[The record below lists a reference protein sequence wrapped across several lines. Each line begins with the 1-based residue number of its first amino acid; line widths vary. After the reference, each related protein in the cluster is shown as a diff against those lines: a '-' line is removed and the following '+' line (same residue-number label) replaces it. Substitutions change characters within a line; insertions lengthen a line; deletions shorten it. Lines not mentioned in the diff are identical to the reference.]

1 MVVSKTLAEWED
13 QAFTKVF
20 GASLIQ
26 TDKVGLLVLEGLRFE
41 LKEEG
46 VPEPLLFESVHLDRA
61 LVSLLNDKVKET
73 SSTQYLSECWLR
85 AHLIR
90 TNLVT
95 RGATNLPK
103 EVLAA
108 RVGSLDSAM
117 QLTISYLGLSV
128 MYPDMF
134 TSAEGS
140 AHWVCQQLLEEN
152 ETTFPPSLLEAIVS
166 RFEGDGLELIVNSIM
181 TAVNAKLIAIT
192 ISKSYTPYINLVAR
206 LVENRAIAIALT
218 QAPDWKPEEPVTQ
231 PASLEYTI
239 LLGPLLLLST
249 YPDAKNLIHQ
259 EYFMDSSGNFSN
271 AGLSSTFH
279 TLRSTNSNL
288 LSSLFNI
295 LDKIV
300 RASPDARNA
309 FLKLVSILLVANHR
323 RAGLQ
328 VDLTKV
334 SSSRFLISL
343 NRILLRFVE
352 PMIDVRSTKIS
363 RIEMD
368 YFRQSELLAFPDEAR
383 LGSTQEAY
391 KAYLEEKVTLR
402 SGTSFGTS
410 FVSDIF
416 HLSVTACH
424 FGILQA
430 MLAHTRSDRALQ
442 EDEERLQ
449 QFELGRS
456 TWTQPMAPR
465 YEMMLTRFKAKLQ
478 SDKALHYA
486 RAAYIMDPLLLES
499 GSRFYGFVIGYLM
512 RLLDAS
518 HAHPE
523 TPIQLPAYDPNAS
536 APPQLTMLPEYYVSD
551 IIEFFSFIAKWQ
563 LEKKLHLP
571 MDEIVGFVTAFLTHG
586 EVISNP
592 HLKIQMVEL
601 LGLLAHS
608 TQSNPEGV
616 IAPYLNNVP
625 LSLSHLLPA
634 LLRFY
639 VNVEHTGLSSQFH
652 DKFNVRYHIC
662 RLLRIL
668 WKSPVHQEKMRML
681 SKDMEF
687 FVKFVNLLMNDTTY
701 LLDESLTKLAEIH
714 SIQIEM
720 NDQPQWDNQSPEHR
734 AEREQLLHSDN
745 RQAKMY
751 VGLSNE
757 NVNLLMCM
765 TEALPAPFL
774 SPEIV
779 TRLAAMLNYTLAALA
794 GPRCAQLK
802 VKDPESYQFRPRAL
816 LTEIVTIYL
825 HLDSPE
831 FVRGVASDG
840 RSYKASLFQR
850 TYSIINKFNL
860 LDSSRLKEFMDLSS
874 RAESCFQ
881 EASQQEEDL
890 GDIPDDLLD
899 PVMYTLMT
907 DPVTLPTSGVT
918 VDLSTI
924 KAHLLSDNK
933 DPFNRQPLELSQCVP
948 NLELK
953 QRVKEFLDQARS
965 KKNQ

>member
-1 MVVSKTLAEWED
+1 MATTKTLPEWED
-13 QAFTKVF
+13 QAFSKIF
-20 GASLIQ
+20 AASLKK
-26 TDKVGLLVLEGLRFE
+26 TDNPNILHLESLINE
-41 LKEEG
+41 LKEENFS
-46 VPEPLLFESVHLDRA
+46 EPFQFESLHLDRA
-61 LVSLLNDKVKET
+61 LVSILNDTIKD
-73 SSTQYLSECWLR
+73 STATKYLSECWNR
-85 AHLIR
+85 ANFIKSNLI
-90 TNLVT
+90 T
-95 RGATNLPK
+95 RGATNLQK
-103 EVLAA
+103 EVLDV
-108 RVGSLDSAM
+108 RVASLDSAM
-117 QLTISYLGLSV
+117 HLIVSYLGLSL

-134 TSAEGS
+134 ISAEGS
-140 AHWVCQQLLEEN
+140 AVWLSQQLLEEN
-152 ETTFPPSLLEAIVS
+152 ESTFPSSLLDSIVS
-166 RFEGDGLELIVNSIM
+166 RFEGDGLEQIVSSIM
-181 TAVNAKLIAIT
+181 SAVNASLVSIT
-192 ISKSYTPYINLVAR
+192 VSKSYTPYIKLVAR
-206 LVENRAIAIALT
+206 LVENRTIAIALT
-218 QAPDWKPEEPVTQ
+218 QASEWKPEEPVTD

-249 YPDAKNLIHQ
+249 FPDAKNLVHQ
-259 EYFMDSSGNFSN
+259 DYFMDSSGNFSM
-271 AGLSSTFH
+271 AGLTSTFH
-279 TLRSTNSNL
+279 TLRSTNSNI

-295 LDKIV
+295 FDKIV

-309 FLKLVSILLVANHR
+309 FLKLVSIILVANDK

-343 NRILLRFVE
+343 NRILLRFVD
-352 PMIDVRSTKIS
+352 PLIDIRYTKIN

-391 KAYLEEKVTLR
+391 KAYLEGKNTMQ
-402 SGTSFGTS
+402 SGTS

-416 HLSVTACH
+416 HLNVTACH

-430 MLAHTRSDRALQ
+430 MDAHTRSDRALQ
-442 EDEERLQ
+442 EEEERLN
-449 QFELGRS
+449 QFEGGRS
-456 TWTQPMAPR
+456 TWIQGTASR
-465 YEMMLTRFKAKLQ
+465 YDMMLTRFKAKLQ
-478 SDKALHYA
+478 VDKALHYA
-486 RAAYIMDPLLLES
+486 RAAYVMDPILLENV
-499 GSRFYGFVIGYLM
+499 SRFYGFVIAYLM
-512 RLLDAS
+512 RLLDSS
-518 HAHPE
+518 HSHPK
-523 TPIQLPAYDPNAS
+523 TPIRLPAFDSNES
-536 APPQLTMLPEYYVSD
+536 APLQLIMLPEYYVSD
-551 IIEFFSFIAKWQ
+551 IVEFFSFIAKWQ
-563 LEKKLHLP
+563 LEKKVYLP
-571 MDEIVGFVTAFLTHG
+571 MDDIVAFVTAFLTHG

-625 LSLSHLLPA
+625 LALSHLLPA

-668 WKSPVHQEKMRML
+668 WKSPIHQEKMRML
-681 SKDMEF
+681 SKDMDF

-714 SIQIEM
+714 TIQMEK
-720 NDQPQWDNQSPEHR
+720 NDKEQWDAHTPEHR
-734 AEREQLLHSDN
+734 AEREQLLESDA

-751 VGLSNE
+751 VALSNE

-765 TEALPAPFL
+765 TESLPAPFL
-774 SPEIV
+774 SSEIV

-802 VKDPESYQFRPRAL
+802 VQDPESYQFRPRAL

-840 RSYKASLFQR
+840 RSYKISLFQR

-874 RAESCFQ
+874 RTEMCHQ
-881 EASQQEEDL
+881 ETSQAEEDL
-890 GDIPDDLLD
+890 GEIPDEFLD

-907 DPVTLPTSGVT
+907 EPVTLPTSGVT

-948 NLELK
+948 NVELK
-953 QRVKEFLDQARS
+953 QRVQEFLDQTRS
-965 KKNQ
+965 KKQL